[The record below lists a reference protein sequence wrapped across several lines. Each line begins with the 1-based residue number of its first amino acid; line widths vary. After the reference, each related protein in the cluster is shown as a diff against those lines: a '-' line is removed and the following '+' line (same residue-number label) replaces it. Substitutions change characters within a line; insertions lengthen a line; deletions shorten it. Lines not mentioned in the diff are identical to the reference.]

1 MSIRRKGTMR
11 WTTLLMSFR
20 GFCAARTPPG
30 PRAGSRQA
38 VTLLLSAVM
47 GVFAYADQP
56 TATFSGFN
64 DWLGSETRGVRIGAD
79 GRLRLAPNL
88 RRVGQLPEG
97 VIWAAVPDGTGGAY
111 LSAGTDGK
119 LFHYVGGQMK
129 PLGQVKGGIVFAVAR
144 LGQDLVVAP
153 TGEGKLLRVTP
164 SGDVKPFAD
173 IEARIVWALGIEG
186 DAVIVA
192 GGSEKGAVLIQAR
205 EGSSRRLA
213 ELADETAFTALVSD
227 EQGGWYLG
235 SHGRGLVLRYSR
247 LGERLETLMDTPFEE
262 VRALA
267 LADGL
272 LYIGADNGLT
282 PKFSTGLL
290 ERREGYLQADTP
302 ATTRSAVIR
311 LDKDRVPETLWQSA
325 QSQVYA
331 LTVWKGQLLVGTG
344 NRSRLFSLPLGKAKE
359 TDPFAVVQEL
369 GTAQATAF
377 LPSGGDL
384 LVVGSNPAELH
395 LLAEAQATEGTLESK
410 ILKGAPIA
418 DWGRTYLDAETPTG
432 TNVELQ
438 FRTGSTE
445 TPDLTWTPWTP
456 PLRSGER
463 PALPPAR
470 FAQFRL
476 RLSSTRGGAT
486 PIVETVSVFWAQRNL
501 APVWEGVDIMP
512 PGLVIT
518 RTAPPDDI
526 GIERVPLE
534 TQKLIPALGYMGAEK
549 RSFRRGGQ
557 SFVFRVN
564 DPNGDTLQYAI
575 RLLPE
580 RGAPLLLEKAWKEK
594 FFSFDSIPVPDGRY
608 RLEVTA
614 SDAPSAPFNAALT
627 SIWRTA
633 PFTVDHTPPSILELS
648 AVPEGEGIRVRFL
661 ARDETSMLKEAAI
674 SADGE
679 RWLQIVPE
687 DRVFDQKEERF
698 DVLVPRDVVRGDRVL
713 VRAVDQH
720 NNEQT
725 AAVTLGDGTKKR

>member
-1 MSIRRKGTMR
+1 MRSRKGSMR
-11 WTTLLMSFR
+11 WMTF
-20 GFCAARTPPG
+20 
-30 PRAGSRQA
+30 
-38 VTLLLSAVM
+38 LLSAAM
-47 GVFAYADQP
+47 GVSALADQP
-56 TATFSGFN
+56 SATFSGFN

-97 VIWAAVPDGTGGAY
+97 VIWAAVPDGSGGAY

-129 PLGQVKGGIVFAVAR
+129 PLGQVKGGIVFAMAR
-144 LGQDLVVAP
+144 LGQDLIVAP
-153 TGEGKLLRVTP
+153 TGEGKLIRVSP
-164 SGDVKPFAD
+164 GGEVKPFAD
-173 IEARIVWALGIEG
+173 IDPRIVWALAVEG

-192 GGSEKGAVLIQAR
+192 GGSEKGALLVQAR

-213 ELADETAFTALVSD
+213 ELADETAFTALASD
-227 EQGGWYLG
+227 GQGGWYLG

-247 LGERLETLMDTPFEE
+247 QGDRLDTLMDTPFDE

-267 LADGL
+267 VADGQ

-282 PKFSTGLL
+282 PKFSTGQL
-290 ERREGYLQADTP
+290 ERREGYLQADALVT
-302 ATTRSAVIR
+302 ARSAVIR
-311 LDKDRVPETLWQSA
+311 LDRDRVPETLWQSA

-331 LTVWKGQLLVGTG
+331 LAVWKGQLLVGTG
-344 NRSRLFSLPLGKAKE
+344 NRSRLFSMPLGKARD

-395 LLAEAQATEGTLESK
+395 LLSEAQATEGTLESR
-410 ILKGAPIA
+410 ILKCAPLA
-418 DWGRTYLDAETPTG
+418 DWGRAYLDAETPTG

-445 TPDLTWTPWTP
+445 TPDATWSAWTP

-486 PIVETVSVFWAQRNL
+486 PIVETVNLFWAHRNL
-501 APVWEGVDIMP
+501 TPVWEGVDIMP

-557 SFVFRVN
+557 SFQFRVN
-564 DPNGDTLQYAI
+564 DPNGDTLQFAI
-575 RLLPE
+575 RLIPE
-580 RGAPLLLEKAWKEK
+580 RGAPMLLEKAWKEK
-594 FFSFDSIPVPDGRY
+594 FFSFDTLPVPDGRY

-614 SDAPSAPFNAALT
+614 TDAPSAPFNVALAST
-627 SIWRTA
+627 WRTA
-633 PFTVDHTPPSILELS
+633 PFTVDHTPPTIAELS
-648 AVPEGEGIRVRFL
+648 AAAEGEGVRVRFL
-661 ARDETSMLKEAAI
+661 ARDETSVLKEAAV

-698 DVLVPRDVVRGDRVL
+698 DVLVPRDAVRGDRIL
-713 VRAVDQH
+713 VKVVDQH

-725 AAVTLGDGTKKR
+725 AAVTLGTAGAKR

>member
-1 MSIRRKGTMR
+1 MR
-11 WTTLLMSFR
+11 WFSL
-20 GFCAARTPPG
+20 
-30 PRAGSRQA
+30 
-38 VTLLLSAVM
+38 VLSAAL
-47 GVFAYADQP
+47 GVTALADQP
-56 TATFSGFN
+56 TATFSSFN
-64 DWLGSETRGVRIGAD
+64 DWLGSETRGVRIDAD

-97 VIWAAVPDGTGGAY
+97 VIWAAVPDGSGGAY

-119 LFHYVGGQMK
+119 LFHYVAGQMK
-129 PLGQVKGGIVFAVAR
+129 PLAQVKGGIVFAMTR

-153 TGEGKLLRVTP
+153 TGEGKLYRVTP
-164 SGDVKPFAD
+164 AGDVKPFAD
-173 IEARIVWALGIEG
+173 IDARIVWALSTEG
-186 DAVIVA
+186 DAVLVA
-192 GGSEKGAVLIQAR
+192 GGSEKGAALVQAR

-213 ELADETAFTALVSD
+213 ELPDETAFTAMVSD
-227 EQGGWYLG
+227 GQGGWYLG

-247 LGERLETLMDTPFEE
+247 QGDRLETLMDTPFEE

-267 LADGL
+267 VADGQ

-282 PKFSTGLL
+282 PKFSTGQL
-290 ERREGYLQADTP
+290 ERREGYLQAET
-302 ATTRSAVIR
+302 ATAARSAVLR
-311 LDKDRVPETLWQSA
+311 MDKDRVPEVLWQSA

-331 LTVWKGQLLVGTG
+331 LTAWKGQLLVATG
-344 NRSRLFSLPLGKAKE
+344 NRSRLFSLPLGKARD
-359 TDPFAVVQEL
+359 TDSFAPFAVVQEL

-395 LLAEAQATEGTLESK
+395 LLSEAQATEGTLESR

-418 DWGRTYLDAETPTG
+418 DWGRAYLDAETPTG
-432 TNVELQ
+432 TSVELQ

-445 TPDLTWTPWTP
+445 APDATWSAWTP

-463 PALPPAR
+463 PALPPSR

-476 RLSSTRGGAT
+476 RLGSTRGGAS
-486 PIVETVSVFWAQRNL
+486 PIVETVSLHWAHRNL
-501 APVWEGVDIMP
+501 SPVWEGVDLMP

-518 RTAPPDDI
+518 RNAPPDDI

-564 DPNGDTLQYAI
+564 DPNGDALRFSI
-575 RLLPE
+575 SLVPD
-580 RGAPLLLEKAWKEK
+580 RGAPILLEKDWKER
-594 FFSFDSIPVPDGRY
+594 FFSFDTLPVPDGRY
-608 RLEVTA
+608 RLEVVA
-614 SDAPSAPFNAALT
+614 SDAPTAPFNAALT
-627 SIWRTA
+627 STWRTA
-633 PFTVDHTPPSILELS
+633 PFLVDHTPPAISEL
-648 AVPEGEGIRVRFL
+648 AATPEGEGIRVRFL
-661 ARDETSMLKEAAI
+661 ARDETGMLKEAAV

-698 DVLVPRDVVRGDRVL
+698 DVVVPKEAIRGGRIL

-725 AAVTLGDGTKKR
+725 AAVTIGAPSAKR

>member
-1 MSIRRKGTMR
+1 MRSRKGSMR
-11 WTTLLMSFR
+11 WMTLF
-20 GFCAARTPPG
+20 
-30 PRAGSRQA
+30 
-38 VTLLLSAVM
+38 LSAVL
-47 GVFAYADQP
+47 GVSALADQP
-56 TATFSGFN
+56 SATFSGFN

-97 VIWAAVPDGTGGAY
+97 VIWAAVPDGSGGAY

-119 LFHYVGGQMK
+119 LFHYAGGQMK
-129 PLGQVKGGIVFAVAR
+129 PLGQVKGGIVFAMAR

-153 TGEGKLLRVTP
+153 TGEGKLIRVSP
-164 SGDVKPFAD
+164 GGEVKPFAD
-173 IEARIVWALGIEG
+173 IDARIVWALAVEG

-192 GGSEKGAVLIQAR
+192 GGSEKGALLVQAR

-213 ELADETAFTALVSD
+213 ELADETSFTALASD
-227 EQGGWYLG
+227 GQGGWYLG

-247 LGERLETLMDTPFEE
+247 QGDRLETLMDTPFDE

-267 LADGL
+267 VADGQ

-282 PKFSTGLL
+282 PKFSTGQL
-290 ERREGYLQADTP
+290 ERREGYLQADALVT
-302 ATTRSAVIR
+302 ARSAVLR
-311 LDKDRVPETLWQSA
+311 MDRDRVPETLWQSA

-331 LTVWKGQLLVGTG
+331 LAVWKGQLLVGTG
-344 NRSRLFSLPLGKAKE
+344 NRSRLFSLPLGKARD

-369 GTAQATAF
+369 GSAQATAF

-395 LLAEAQATEGTLESK
+395 LLSEAQATEGTLESR
-410 ILKGAPIA
+410 ILRGAPLA
-418 DWGRTYLDAETPTG
+418 DWGRAYLDAEVPTG

-445 TPDLTWTPWTP
+445 TPDATWSAWTP

-486 PIVETVSVFWAQRNL
+486 PTVETVNLFWAHRNL
-501 APVWEGVDIMP
+501 TPVWEGVDIMP

-557 SFVFRVN
+557 SFQFRVN
-564 DPNGDTLQYAI
+564 DPNGDTLQFAI
-575 RLLPE
+575 RLIPD
-580 RGAPLLLEKAWKEK
+580 RGAPMLLEKAWKEK
-594 FFSFDSIPVPDGRY
+594 FFSFDTLPVPDGRY

-614 SDAPSAPFNAALT
+614 TDAPSAPFNAALAST
-627 SIWRTA
+627 WRTA
-633 PFTVDHTPPSILELS
+633 PFTVDHTPPAIAELI
-648 AVPEGEGIRVRFL
+648 AVAEGEGVRVRFR
-661 ARDETSMLKEAAI
+661 ARDETSTLKEAAV

-679 RWLQIVPE
+679 RWLQLVPE
-687 DRVFDQKEERF
+687 DRVFDQMEERF
-698 DVLVPRDVVRGDRVL
+698 DVLVPRDAVRGDRIL
-713 VRAVDQH
+713 VKVVDRH
-720 NNEQT
+720 NNEQS
-725 AAVTLGDGTKKR
+725 AAVTLGATGAKR

>member
-1 MSIRRKGTMR
+1 MR
-11 WTTLLMSFR
+11 WMTF
-20 GFCAARTPPG
+20 
-30 PRAGSRQA
+30 
-38 VTLLLSAVM
+38 LLSVVVGMSAL
-47 GVFAYADQP
+47 AEQP
-56 TATFSGFN
+56 SATFSGFN

-97 VIWAAVPDGTGGAY
+97 VIWAAVPDGSGGAF

-119 LFHYVGGQMK
+119 IFHYVGGQVK
-129 PLGQVKGGIVFAVAR
+129 PLGQVKGGIVFAMAR
-144 LGQDLVVAP
+144 LGQDLVMAP
-153 TGEGKLLRVTP
+153 TGEGKLLRMTP
-164 SGDVKPFAD
+164 AGDVKPFAD
-173 IEARIVWALGIEG
+173 IDARIVWALAVEG

-192 GGSEKGAVLIQAR
+192 GGAEKGAVLVQAR
-205 EGSSRRLA
+205 EGSSRRLV
-213 ELADETAFTALVSD
+213 ELADETAFTALTSD
-227 EQGGWYLG
+227 GQGGWYLG

-247 LGERLETLMDTPFEE
+247 QGDRLETLMDTPFEE

-267 LADGL
+267 VADGQ

-282 PKFSTGLL
+282 PKFSTGQL

-302 ATTRSAVIR
+302 ATARSAVIR

-331 LTVWKGQLLVGTG
+331 LAVWKGQLLVGTG
-344 NRSRLFSLPLGKAKE
+344 NRSRLFSLPLGKVRD

-395 LLAEAQATEGTLESK
+395 LLSEAQATEGTLESK
-410 ILKGAPIA
+410 ILKGSPIA

-438 FRTGSTE
+438 FRIGSTE
-445 TPDLTWTPWTP
+445 TPDATWSPWTP

-486 PIVETVSVFWAQRNL
+486 PIVETVNVHWAHRNL
-501 APVWEGVDIMP
+501 APVWEGVEVMP
-512 PGLVIT
+512 PGVVIT

-534 TQKLIPALGYMGAEK
+534 TQKLIPILGYMGTEK
-549 RSFRRGGQ
+549 RSFHRGGQ

-564 DPNGDTLQYAI
+564 DPNGDTLQFAI
-575 RLLPE
+575 RLVPE
-580 RGAPLLLEKAWKEK
+580 HGAPLLLEKAWKEK
-594 FFSFDSIPVPDGRY
+594 FFSFDTLPVPDGRY
-608 RLEVTA
+608 RLEVIA
-614 SDAPSAPFNAALT
+614 SDAPSVPFNAVLT
-627 SIWRTA
+627 SLWRTA
-633 PFTVDHTPPSILELS
+633 PFIVDHTPPVISELS
-648 AVPEGEGIRVRFL
+648 AVAEGEGVRVRFL
-661 ARDETSMLKEAAI
+661 ARDETSVLKEAAI

-698 DVLVPRDVVRGDRVL
+698 DVVVPKDTARGDRIL
-713 VRAVDQH
+713 VKVVDQH

-725 AAVTLGDGTKKR
+725 AAVTLGAPGAKK

>member
-1 MSIRRKGTMR
+1 MR
-11 WTTLLMSFR
+11 WFSL
-20 GFCAARTPPG
+20 
-30 PRAGSRQA
+30 
-38 VTLLLSAVM
+38 VLSAAL
-47 GVFAYADQP
+47 GVTALADQP
-56 TATFSGFN
+56 TATFSSFN

-97 VIWAAVPDGTGGAY
+97 VIWAAVPDGSGGAY

-119 LFHYVGGQMK
+119 LFHYVAGQMK
-129 PLGQVKGGIVFAVAR
+129 PLAQVKGGIVFAMAR

-153 TGEGKLLRVTP
+153 TGEGKLFRVTP
-164 SGDVKPFAD
+164 GGDVKPFAD
-173 IEARIVWALGIEG
+173 IDARIVWALATEG
-186 DAVIVA
+186 DAVLVA
-192 GGSEKGAVLIQAR
+192 GGSEKGAALVQAR

-213 ELADETAFTALVSD
+213 ELSDETAFTAMVSD
-227 EQGGWYLG
+227 GQGGWYLG

-247 LGERLETLMDTPFEE
+247 QGDRLETLMDTPFEE

-267 LADGL
+267 VADGQ

-282 PKFSTGLL
+282 PKFATGQL
-290 ERREGYLQADTP
+290 ERREGYLQAET
-302 ATTRSAVIR
+302 ATAARSAVLR
-311 LDKDRVPETLWQSA
+311 MDKERVPEVLWQSA

-331 LTVWKGQLLVGTG
+331 LTAWKGQLLVATG
-344 NRSRLFSLPLGKAKE
+344 NRSRIFSLPLGKGRDA
-359 TDPFAVVQEL
+359 DSFAPFAVVQEL

-395 LLAEAQATEGTLESK
+395 LLSEAQATEGTLESR

-418 DWGRTYLDAETPTG
+418 DWGRAYLDAETPTG
-432 TNVELQ
+432 TSVELQ

-445 TPDLTWTPWTP
+445 APDATWSAWTP

-463 PALPPAR
+463 PALPPSR

-476 RLSSTRGGAT
+476 RLGSTRGGAS
-486 PIVETVSVFWAQRNL
+486 PIVETVSLHWAHRNL
-501 APVWEGVDIMP
+501 SPVWEGVDLMP

-518 RTAPPDDI
+518 RNAPPDDI

-564 DPNGDTLQYAI
+564 DPNGDALRFSI
-575 RLLPE
+575 SLVPD
-580 RGAPLLLEKAWKEK
+580 RGAPIPLEKDWKEK
-594 FFSFDSIPVPDGRY
+594 FFSFDTLPVPDGRY
-608 RLEVTA
+608 RLEVVA
-614 SDAPSAPFNAALT
+614 SDAPTAAFNTALT
-627 SIWRTA
+627 STWRTA
-633 PFTVDHTPPSILELS
+633 PFLVDHTPPTITDLS
-648 AVPEGEGIRVRFL
+648 AAQEGDSLRVRFL
-661 ARDETSMLKEAAI
+661 ARDETGMLKEAAV

-698 DVLVPRDVVRGDRVL
+698 DVLVPRDAVRGSRVL
-713 VRAVDQH
+713 VRVVDQH

-725 AAVTLGDGTKKR
+725 AAVTIGAVPAKR

>member
-1 MSIRRKGTMR
+1 MR
-11 WTTLLMSFR
+11 LLTFL
-20 GFCAARTPPG
+20 F
-30 PRAGSRQA
+30 
-38 VTLLLSAVM
+38 SAVVGM
-47 GVFAYADQP
+47 SALADQP
-56 TATFSGFN
+56 SATFSGFN

-97 VIWAAVPDGTGGAY
+97 VIWATVPDGSGGAY

-119 LFHYVGGQMK
+119 LFHYASGQMK
-129 PLGQVKGGIVFAVAR
+129 PLGQVKGGIVFAMAR
-144 LGQDLVVAP
+144 LGQDLIVAP
-153 TGEGKLLRVTP
+153 TGEGKLIRVSP
-164 SGDVKPFAD
+164 GGEVKPFAD
-173 IEARIVWALGIEG
+173 IDARIVWALAVEG

-192 GGSEKGAVLIQAR
+192 GGSEKGALLVQAR

-213 ELADETAFTALVSD
+213 ELADETSFTALASD
-227 EQGGWYLG
+227 GQGGWYLG

-247 LGERLETLMDTPFEE
+247 QGDRLETLMDTPFDE

-267 LADGL
+267 VADGQ

-282 PKFSTGLL
+282 PKFSTGQL
-290 ERREGYLQADTP
+290 ERREGYLQADALVT
-302 ATTRSAVIR
+302 ARSAVLR
-311 LDKDRVPETLWQSA
+311 MDRDRVPETLWQSA

-331 LTVWKGQLLVGTG
+331 LAVWKGQLLVGTG
-344 NRSRLFSLPLGKAKE
+344 NRSRLFSLPLGKARD

-395 LLAEAQATEGTLESK
+395 LLSEAQATEGTLESR
-410 ILKGAPIA
+410 ILRGAPLA
-418 DWGRTYLDAETPTG
+418 DWGRAYLDADLPTG

-445 TPDLTWTPWTP
+445 TPDATWSAWTP

-486 PIVETVSVFWAQRNL
+486 PTVETVNLFWAHRNL

-557 SFVFRVN
+557 SFQFRAN
-564 DPNGDTLQYAI
+564 DPNGDTLQFAI
-575 RLLPE
+575 RLVPE
-580 RGAPLLLEKAWKEK
+580 RGAPMLLEKAWKEK
-594 FFSFDSIPVPDGRY
+594 FFSFDTLPVPDGRY

-614 SDAPSAPFNAALT
+614 TDAPSAPFNAALT

-633 PFTVDHTPPSILELS
+633 PFTVDHTPPAIAELS
-648 AVPEGEGIRVRFL
+648 AAAEGEGVRVRFL
-661 ARDETSMLKEAAI
+661 ARDETSVLKEAAV

-679 RWLQIVPE
+679 RWLQLVPE

-698 DVLVPRDVVRGDRVL
+698 DVLVPRDAVRGDRIL
-713 VRAVDQH
+713 VKVVDQH
-720 NNEQT
+720 NNEQS
-725 AAVTLGDGTKKR
+725 AATTLGSARR

>member
-1 MSIRRKGTMR
+1 MR
-11 WTTLLMSFR
+11 WMTLFL
-20 GFCAARTPPG
+20 AA
-30 PRAGSRQA
+30 
-38 VTLLLSAVM
+38 LLGVSA
-47 GVFAYADQP
+47 FADQP
-56 TATFSGFN
+56 SATFSGFN

-97 VIWAAVPDGTGGAY
+97 VIWAAVPDGSGGAY

-129 PLGQVKGGIVFAVAR
+129 PLGQVKGGIVFAMAR

-153 TGEGKLLRVTP
+153 TGEGKLVRVTP
-164 SGDVKPFAD
+164 GGEVKPFAD
-173 IEARIVWALGIEG
+173 IDARIVWALAVEG

-192 GGSEKGAVLIQAR
+192 GGFEKGAVLIQAR
-205 EGSSRRLA
+205 EGSSRRLT
-213 ELADETAFTALVSD
+213 ELADETAFTALVAD
-227 EQGGWYLG
+227 GAGGWYLG

-247 LGERLETLMDTPFEE
+247 QGDRLETLLDTPFEE

-267 LADGL
+267 LADGQ

-282 PKFSTGLL
+282 PKFSTGQL
-290 ERREGYLQADTP
+290 ERREGYLQADTS
-302 ATTRSAVIR
+302 TITRSAVIR
-311 LDKDRVPETLWQSA
+311 LDKDRVPETLWQST
-325 QSQVYA
+325 QSQIYA
-331 LTVWKGQLLVGTG
+331 LTAWKGQLLVGTG
-344 NRSRLFSLPLGKAKE
+344 NRSRLFALPLGKARD

-395 LLAEAQATEGTLESK
+395 LLSEAQATEGTLESK

-418 DWGRTYLDAETPTG
+418 DWGRTYLDADTPTG

-445 TPDLTWTPWTP
+445 TPDATWSPWTP

-486 PIVETVSVFWAQRNL
+486 PIVETVSVYWAHRNL
-501 APVWEGVDIMP
+501 APVWEGVDLMP
-512 PGLVIT
+512 PGLIIT

-526 GIERVPLE
+526 GIERVPLD

-564 DPNGDTLQYAI
+564 DPNGDALQFTI
-575 RLLPE
+575 RLVPE
-580 RGAPLLLEKAWKEK
+580 RGAPILLEKAWKEK
-594 FFSFDSIPVPDGRY
+594 FFSFDTLPVPDGRY
-608 RLEVTA
+608 RLEVIA

-627 SIWRTA
+627 STWRTA
-633 PFTVDHTPPSILELS
+633 PFTVDHTPPVISELS
-648 AVPEGEGIRVRFL
+648 ATVEGEGIRVRFL
-661 ARDETSMLKEAAI
+661 ARDETSVLKEAAI

-698 DVLVPRDVVRGDRVL
+698 DVLVPREATRGDRIL
-713 VRAVDQH
+713 VKVVDQH
-720 NNEQT
+720 NNEQS
-725 AAVTLGDGTKKR
+725 AAVTLGVAGAKR

>member
-1 MSIRRKGTMR
+1 MR
-11 WTTLLMSFR
+11 LLTF
-20 GFCAARTPPG
+20 
-30 PRAGSRQA
+30 
-38 VTLLLSAVM
+38 LLPAVM
-47 GVFAYADQP
+47 GVAALADQP

-97 VIWAAVPDGTGGAY
+97 VIWAAVPDGSGGAY

-129 PLGQVKGGIVFAVAR
+129 PLGQVKGGIVFAMAR
-144 LGQDLVVAP
+144 LGQDLIVAP
-153 TGEGKLLRVTP
+153 TGEGKLIRVTP
-164 SGDVKPFAD
+164 GGEVKPFAD
-173 IEARIVWALGIEG
+173 IETRIVWALAVEG

-192 GGSEKGAVLIQAR
+192 GGSEKGALLLQAR

-213 ELADETAFTALVSD
+213 ELADETAFTALAQD
-227 EQGGWYLG
+227 GQGGWYLG

-247 LGERLETLMDTPFEE
+247 QGDRLETLMDTPFDE

-267 LADGL
+267 VADGQ

-282 PKFSTGLL
+282 PKFSTGQL
-290 ERREGYLQADTP
+290 ERREGYLQAEAN
-302 ATTRSAVIR
+302 ATARSAVIR

-325 QSQVYA
+325 QSQIYA
-331 LTVWKGQLLVGTG
+331 LTAWKGQLLVGTG
-344 NRSRLFSLPLGKAKE
+344 NRSRLFSLPLGKARDM
-359 TDPFAVVQEL
+359 DPFAVVQEL

-395 LLAEAQATEGTLESK
+395 LLSEAQATEGTLESR

-418 DWGRTYLDAETPTG
+418 DWGRAYLDADMPTG

-445 TPDLTWTPWTP
+445 TPDATWSPWTP

-463 PALPPAR
+463 PALPAAR

-486 PIVETVSVFWAQRNL
+486 PTVETVSLFWAHRNL

-557 SFVFRVN
+557 SFQFRVN
-564 DPNGDTLQYAI
+564 DPNGDTLQFAI
-575 RLLPE
+575 RLIPE
-580 RGAPLLLEKAWKEK
+580 RGAPMLLEKAWKEK
-594 FFSFDSIPVPDGRY
+594 FFSFDTLPVPDGRY

-614 SDAPSAPFNAALT
+614 TDAPSVPFNASLT
-627 SIWRTA
+627 TTWRTA
-633 PFTVDHTPPSILELS
+633 PFTVDHTPPVIAELS
-648 AVPEGEGIRVRFL
+648 ATAEGEGVRVRFL
-661 ARDETSMLKEAAI
+661 ARDETSVLKEAAI

-698 DVLVPRDVVRGDRVL
+698 DVVVPREAIRGDRIL
-713 VRAVDQH
+713 VKVVDQH

-725 AAVTLGDGTKKR
+725 AAVTLGATGAKR

>member
-1 MSIRRKGTMR
+1 MR
-11 WTTLLMSFR
+11 WMTF
-20 GFCAARTPPG
+20 
-30 PRAGSRQA
+30 
-38 VTLLLSAVM
+38 LLSAAV
-47 GVFAYADQP
+47 GASALAEQP
-56 TATFSGFN
+56 SATFSGFN
-64 DWLGSETRGVRIGAD
+64 DWLGSEARGVRIGAD

-97 VIWAAVPDGTGGAY
+97 VIWAAVPDGSGGAY

-119 LFHYVGGQMK
+119 IFHFAAGQVK
-129 PLGQVKGGIVFAVAR
+129 PLGQVKGGIVFAMAR
-144 LGQDLVVAP
+144 LGQDLVLAP
-153 TGEGKLLRVTP
+153 TGEGKLLRMTP
-164 SGDVKPFAD
+164 SGEVKPFAD
-173 IEARIVWALGIEG
+173 IDARIVWAMAVEG

-192 GGSEKGAVLIQAR
+192 GGAEKGAVLVQAR
-205 EGSSRRLA
+205 EGSSRRLT
-213 ELADETAFTALVSD
+213 ELVDETAFTALASD
-227 EQGGWYLG
+227 GQGGWYLG
-235 SHGRGLVLRYSR
+235 SHGRGLVLRYNR
-247 LGERLETLMDTPFEE
+247 QGDRLETLMDTPFEE

-267 LADGL
+267 LVEGQ

-282 PKFSTGLL
+282 PKFSTGQL
-290 ERREGYLQADTP
+290 ERREGYLQADTV

-311 LDKDRVPETLWQSA
+311 LDRDRVPETLWQSA

-331 LTVWKGQLLVGTG
+331 LAAWKGQLLVGTG
-344 NRSRLFSLPLGKAKE
+344 NRSRLFSLPLGKVRD
-359 TDPFAVVQEL
+359 TDPFAAVQEL

-395 LLAEAQATEGTLESK
+395 VLSEAQATEGTLESK

-418 DWGRTYLDAETPTG
+418 DWGRAYLDAETPTG

-445 TPDLTWTPWTP
+445 TPDTTWSPWTP

-463 PALPPAR
+463 PAVPPSR

-476 RLSSTRGGAT
+476 RLASTRGGASPT
-486 PIVETVSVFWAQRNL
+486 VETVRVFWAQRNL
-501 APVWEGVDIMP
+501 APIWESVEVMP

-518 RTAPPDDI
+518 RNAPHEDI

-534 TQKLIPALGYMGAEK
+534 TQKLIPALGYLGAEK

-557 SFVFRVN
+557 SFVFKVN
-564 DPNGDTLQYAI
+564 DPNGDTLQFSI
-575 RLLPE
+575 RLLPD
-580 RGAPLLLEKAWKEK
+580 RGSPILLEKAWKER
-594 FFSFDSIPVPDGRY
+594 FFSVDTLPVPDGRY

-627 SIWRTA
+627 TTWRT
-633 PFTVDHTPPSILELS
+633 PSFLVDHTPPTITELS
-648 AVPEGEGIRVRFL
+648 AQPDGDGLRVKFL
-661 ARDETSMLKEAAI
+661 ARDETSILKEAAI

-698 DVLVPRDVVRGDRVL
+698 DVLIPRDALRGDRVL
-713 VRAVDQH
+713 VKVVDQY

-725 AAVTLGDGTKKR
+725 AAATIAVGTKR

>member
-1 MSIRRKGTMR
+1 MRFRKGSMR
-11 WTTLLMSFR
+11 WMTF
-20 GFCAARTPPG
+20 
-30 PRAGSRQA
+30 
-38 VTLLLSAVM
+38 LLSAVV
-47 GVFAYADQP
+47 GVTALADQP
-56 TATFSGFN
+56 SATFSGFN

-97 VIWAAVPDGTGGAY
+97 VIWSAVADGTGGAY

-119 LFHYVGGQMK
+119 LFHFVDGQVK
-129 PLGQVKGGIVFAVAR
+129 PLGQVKGGIVFAMAR

-153 TGEGKLLRVTP
+153 TGEGKLFRVNP
-164 SGDVKPFAD
+164 AGEVKLFAEID
-173 IEARIVWALGIEG
+173 ARIVWALAVEG
-186 DAVIVA
+186 DAVIAA
-192 GGSEKGAVLIQAR
+192 GGAEKGAVLVQAR

-213 ELADETAFTALVSD
+213 ELPDETAFTALTPD
-227 EQGGWYLG
+227 GQGGWYLG
-235 SHGRGLVLRYSR
+235 SHGRGLVLRYNR
-247 LGERLETLMDTPFEE
+247 LGDRLETLLDTPFEE

-267 LADGL
+267 VVDGQ

-282 PKFSTGLL
+282 PKFSTGQL

-311 LDKDRVPETLWQSA
+311 LDRERVPETLWQSA

-331 LTVWKGQLLVGTG
+331 LAVWKGQLLVGTG
-344 NRSRLFSLPLGKAKE
+344 NRSRLFSLPLGKARD

-395 LLAEAQATEGTLESK
+395 LLSEAQATEGTLESK
-410 ILKGAPIA
+410 ILKGEPIA
-418 DWGRTYLDAETPTG
+418 DWGRTYVDAELPTG

-438 FRTGSTE
+438 FRIGSTE
-445 TPDLTWTPWTP
+445 TPDATWSPWTP

-463 PALPPAR
+463 PALPSAR

-486 PIVETVSVFWAQRNL
+486 PIVETVSVHWARRNL

-518 RTAPPDDI
+518 RTAPPEDI
-526 GIERVPLE
+526 GLERVPLQ
-534 TQKLIPALGYMGAEK
+534 TQKLIPAIGYLGAEK
-549 RSFRRGGQ
+549 RSFRRGAQ
-557 SFVFRVN
+557 SCIFRVN
-564 DPNGDTLQYAI
+564 DPNGDVLQFSI
-575 RLLPE
+575 RLLPD
-580 RGAPLLLEKAWKEK
+580 RSAPILLEKVWKEK
-594 FFSFDSIPVPDGRY
+594 FFSFDTLPVPDGRY

-614 SDAPSAPFNAALT
+614 SDAPSAPFNAVLT
-627 SIWRTA
+627 STWRTA
-633 PFTVDHTPPSILELS
+633 PFLIDHTPPVITELS
-648 AVPEGEGIRVRFL
+648 AVAEGEGIRVRFL
-661 ARDETSMLKEAAI
+661 ARDETSILKEAAL

-679 RWLQIVPE
+679 RWLQVVPE

-713 VRAVDQH
+713 VRVVDQH
-720 NNEQT
+720 NNEQS
-725 AAVTLGDGTKKR
+725 AAVTVGAAKR

>member
-1 MSIRRKGTMR
+1 MR
-11 WTTLLMSFR
+11 WMPFLLP
-20 GFCAARTPPG
+20 A
-30 PRAGSRQA
+30 
-38 VTLLLSAVM
+38 LM
-47 GVFAYADQP
+47 GVAAFAEQP
-56 TATFSGFN
+56 SATFSGFN

-97 VIWAAVPDGTGGAY
+97 VIWAAVPDGSGGAY

-119 LFHYVGGQMK
+119 LFHYVGGVMK
-129 PLGQVKGGIVFAVAR
+129 PLGQVKGGIVFALAR
-144 LGQDLVVAP
+144 LGQDLIVAP
-153 TGEGKLLRVTP
+153 TGEGKLFRVTP
-164 SGDVKPFAD
+164 TGEVKPFAD
-173 IEARIVWALGIEG
+173 IDARIVWALAVEG
-186 DAVIVA
+186 DAVLVA
-192 GGSEKGAVLIQAR
+192 GGAEKGAVLVQAR

-213 ELADETAFTALVSD
+213 ELADETAFTALVAD
-227 EQGGWYLG
+227 GQGGWYLG

-247 LGERLETLMDTPFEE
+247 LGDRLETLLDTPFEE

-267 LADGL
+267 VADGQ

-282 PKFSTGLL
+282 PKFSTGQL

-302 ATTRSAVIR
+302 ATTRSAIIR
-311 LDKDRVPETLWQSA
+311 LDRDRVPETLWQSA
-325 QSQVYA
+325 QSQIYA
-331 LTVWKGQLLVGTG
+331 LTVWKGQLLVATG
-344 NRSRLFSLPLGKAKE
+344 NRSRLFSLPLGKARD
-359 TDPFAVVQEL
+359 TDPFAIVQEL

-395 LLAEAQATEGTLESK
+395 LLSEAQATEGTLESR

-418 DWGRTYLDAETPTG
+418 DWGRAYLDAETPTG

-445 TPDLTWTPWTP
+445 TPDATWSPWTP

-486 PIVETVSVFWAQRNL
+486 PIVETVRAFWASRNL

-518 RTAPPDDI
+518 RTAPPEDI

-534 TQKLIPALGYMGAEK
+534 TQKLIPALGYLGAEK

-564 DPNGDTLQYAI
+564 DPNGDTLQYGI

-580 RGAPLLLEKAWKEK
+580 RGAPMLLEKAWKEK
-594 FFSFDSIPVPDGRY
+594 FFSFDTLPVPDGRY

-614 SDAPSAPFNAALT
+614 SDSPTAPFNTALT
-627 SIWRTA
+627 STWRTA
-633 PFTVDHTPPSILELS
+633 AFTVDHTPPTILELS
-648 AVPEGEGIRVRFL
+648 AVPEADAVRVKFL

-679 RWLQIVPE
+679 HWLQIVPE
-687 DRVFDQKEERF
+687 DRVFDQKEKRF
-698 DVLVPRDVVRGDRVL
+698 DVLVPREAVRGDRVL
-713 VRAVDQH
+713 VRVTDQY

-725 AAVTLGDGTKKR
+725 AAATIGAVGAKR

>member
-1 MSIRRKGTMR
+1 MRSRKGSMR
-11 WTTLLMSFR
+11 WMTLF
-20 GFCAARTPPG
+20 
-30 PRAGSRQA
+30 
-38 VTLLLSAVM
+38 LSAAL
-47 GVFAYADQP
+47 GVSALADQP
-56 TATFSGFN
+56 SATFSGFN

-97 VIWAAVPDGTGGAY
+97 VIWAAVPDGSGGAY

-119 LFHYVGGQMK
+119 LFHYAGGQMK
-129 PLGQVKGGIVFAVAR
+129 PLGQVKGGIVFAMAR

-153 TGEGKLLRVTP
+153 TGEGKLIRVSP
-164 SGDVKPFAD
+164 GGEVKPFAD
-173 IEARIVWALGIEG
+173 IDARIVWALAVEG

-192 GGSEKGAVLIQAR
+192 GGSEKGALLVQAR

-213 ELADETAFTALVSD
+213 ELADETSFTALVSD
-227 EQGGWYLG
+227 GQGGWYLG

-247 LGERLETLMDTPFEE
+247 QGDRLETLMDTPFDE

-267 LADGL
+267 VADGQ

-282 PKFSTGLL
+282 PKFSTGQL
-290 ERREGYLQADTP
+290 ERREGYLQADALVT
-302 ATTRSAVIR
+302 ARSAVLR
-311 LDKDRVPETLWQSA
+311 MDRDRVPETLWQSA

-331 LTVWKGQLLVGTG
+331 LAVWKDQLLVGTG
-344 NRSRLFSLPLGKAKE
+344 NRSRLFSLPLGKARD

-369 GTAQATAF
+369 GSAQATAF

-395 LLAEAQATEGTLESK
+395 LLSEAQATEGTLESR
-410 ILKGAPIA
+410 ILRGAPLA
-418 DWGRTYLDAETPTG
+418 DWGRAYLDAEVPTG

-445 TPDLTWTPWTP
+445 TPDATWSAWTP

-486 PIVETVSVFWAQRNL
+486 PTVETVNLFWAHRNL
-501 APVWEGVDIMP
+501 TPVWEGVDIMP

-557 SFVFRVN
+557 SFQFRVN
-564 DPNGDTLQYAI
+564 DPNGDTLQFAI
-575 RLLPE
+575 RLIPD
-580 RGAPLLLEKAWKEK
+580 RGAPMLLEKAWKEK
-594 FFSFDSIPVPDGRY
+594 FFSFDTLPVPDGRY

-614 SDAPSAPFNAALT
+614 TDAPSAPFNAALT
-627 SIWRTA
+627 STWRTA
-633 PFTVDHTPPSILELS
+633 PFTVDHTPPAIAELI
-648 AVPEGEGIRVRFL
+648 AVAEGEGVRVRFR
-661 ARDETSMLKEAAI
+661 ARDETSTLKEAAV

-679 RWLQIVPE
+679 RWLQLVPE
-687 DRVFDQKEERF
+687 DRVFDQMEERF
-698 DVLVPRDVVRGDRVL
+698 DVLVPRDAVRGDRIL
-713 VRAVDQH
+713 VKVVDRH
-720 NNEQT
+720 NNEQS
-725 AAVTLGDGTKKR
+725 AAVTLGATGAKR

>member
-1 MSIRRKGTMR
+1 MR
-11 WTTLLMSFR
+11 WLTMLL
-20 GFCAARTPPG
+20 T
-30 PRAGSRQA
+30 A
-38 VTLLLSAVM
+38 VLGVSA
-47 GVFAYADQP
+47 FAEQP
-56 TATFSGFN
+56 SATFSGFN

-97 VIWAAVPDGTGGAY
+97 VIWAAVPDGSGGAY

-119 LFHYVGGQMK
+119 LFHYVGGVMK
-129 PLGQVKGGIVFAVAR
+129 PLGQVKGGIVFAMAR

-153 TGEGKLLRVTP
+153 TGEGKLFRVTP
-164 SGDVKPFAD
+164 TGEVKPFAD
-173 IEARIVWALGIEG
+173 IDARIVWALAVEG
-186 DAVIVA
+186 DAVLVA
-192 GGSEKGAVLIQAR
+192 GGAEKGAVLVQAR

-213 ELADETAFTALVSD
+213 ELADETAFTALASD
-227 EQGGWYLG
+227 GQGGWYLG

-247 LGERLETLMDTPFEE
+247 QGDRLETLLDTPFEE

-267 LADGL
+267 VAEGQ

-282 PKFSTGLL
+282 PKFSTGQL

-325 QSQVYA
+325 QSQIYA

-344 NRSRLFSLPLGKAKE
+344 NRSRLFALPLGKARD
-359 TDPFAVVQEL
+359 TDPFAIVQEL

-395 LLAEAQATEGTLESK
+395 LLSEVQATEGTLESK
-410 ILKGAPIA
+410 VLKGAPIA
-418 DWGRTYLDAETPTG
+418 DWGRAYLDVELPSG

-445 TPDLTWTPWTP
+445 TPDATWTPWTP

-486 PIVETVSVFWAQRNL
+486 PIVESVSAYWAHRNL

-518 RTAPPDDI
+518 RTAPPEDI

-534 TQKLIPALGYMGAEK
+534 TQKLIPALGYLGAEK
-549 RSFRRGGQ
+549 RSFRRAGQ

-580 RGAPLLLEKAWKEK
+580 RGAPMLLEKAWKEK
-594 FFSFDSIPVPDGRY
+594 FFSFDTLPVPDGRY

-614 SDAPSAPFNAALT
+614 SDAPTAPFNAALT
-627 SIWRTA
+627 STWRTA
-633 PFTVDHTPPSILELS
+633 AFTVDHTPPAILELS
-648 AVPEGEGIRVRFL
+648 AVPEGENIRVKFL

-698 DVLVPRDVVRGDRVL
+698 DVVVPREAIRGDRVL
-713 VRAVDQH
+713 VRVVDHH

-725 AAVTLGDGTKKR
+725 AAVAIGAVGPKR

>member
-1 MSIRRKGTMR
+1 MR
-11 WTTLLMSFR
+11 WMPF
-20 GFCAARTPPG
+20 
-30 PRAGSRQA
+30 
-38 VTLLLSAVM
+38 LLSALVGM
-47 GVFAYADQP
+47 AAFAEQP
-56 TATFSGFN
+56 AATFSGFN

-97 VIWAAVPDGTGGAY
+97 VIWAAVPDGSGGAY
-111 LSAGTDGK
+111 LSAGTEGK
-119 LFHYVGGQMK
+119 LFHYVGGAMK
-129 PLGQVKGGIVFAVAR
+129 PLGQVKGGIVFAMAR

-153 TGEGKLLRVTP
+153 TGEGKLFRVTP
-164 SGDVKPFAD
+164 TGEVKPFAD
-173 IEARIVWALGIEG
+173 IDARIVWALAVEG
-186 DAVIVA
+186 DAVLVA
-192 GGSEKGAVLIQAR
+192 GGTEKGAVLVQAR

-213 ELADETAFTALVSD
+213 ELAEETAFTALASD
-227 EQGGWYLG
+227 GQGGWYLG
-235 SHGRGLVLRYSR
+235 SHGRGLVLRYNR
-247 LGERLETLMDTPFEE
+247 QGDRLETLLDTPFEE

-267 LADGL
+267 VADGQ

-282 PKFSTGLL
+282 PKFSTGQL

-302 ATTRSAVIR
+302 ATTRSAILR
-311 LDKDRVPETLWQSA
+311 LDRERVPETLWQSA
-325 QSQVYA
+325 QSQIYA
-331 LTVWKGQLLVGTG
+331 LTVWKDQLLVGTG
-344 NRSRLFSLPLGKAKE
+344 NRSCLFSLPLGKARD
-359 TDPFAVVQEL
+359 TDPFAILQEL

-395 LLAEAQATEGTLESK
+395 LLSEVQATEGTLESR

-418 DWGRTYLDAETPTG
+418 DWGRAYLDAELPPG
-432 TNVELQ
+432 THVELQ

-445 TPDLTWTPWTP
+445 TPDATWSNWTP

-476 RLSSTRGGAT
+476 RLSSARGGAT
-486 PIVETVSVFWAQRNL
+486 PSVETVSVFWAHRNL
-501 APVWEGVDIMP
+501 APVWEGVDTMP

-518 RTAPPDDI
+518 RTAPPEDI

-534 TQKLIPALGYMGAEK
+534 TQKLIPALGYLGAEK

-557 SFVFRVN
+557 SFVFRIN

-575 RLLPE
+575 RLIPE
-580 RGAPLLLEKAWKEK
+580 HGAPMLLEKAWKEK
-594 FFSFDSIPVPDGRY
+594 FFSFDTLPVPDGRY

-614 SDAPSAPFNAALT
+614 SDAPTAPFNAALT
-627 SIWRTA
+627 STWRTA
-633 PFTVDHTPPSILELS
+633 TFSVDHTPPTIPELS
-648 AVPEGEGIRVRFL
+648 AVSEGEGVRVKFL

-698 DVLVPRDVVRGDRVL
+698 DALLPREAIRGDRVL
-713 VRAVDQH
+713 VRVTDQH

-725 AAVTLGDGTKKR
+725 AAVTVGAKR

>member
-1 MSIRRKGTMR
+1 MR
-11 WTTLLMSFR
+11 WM
-20 GFCAARTPPG
+20 
-30 PRAGSRQA
+30 
-38 VTLLLSAVM
+38 TLLLAAAL
-47 GVFAYADQP
+47 GVTALADQP
-56 TATFSGFN
+56 SATFSGFN

-97 VIWAAVPDGTGGAY
+97 VIWAAVPDGSGGAY

-129 PLGQVKGGIVFAVAR
+129 PLGQVKGGIVFALAK
-144 LGQDLVVAP
+144 LGQDLIVAP

-164 SGDVKPFAD
+164 TGEVKPFAD
-173 IEARIVWALGIEG
+173 IDARIVWAMAVEG
-186 DAVIVA
+186 DAVLVA
-192 GGSEKGAVLIQAR
+192 GGAEKGAVLVQAR
-205 EGSSRRLA
+205 EGASRRLT
-213 ELADETAFTALVSD
+213 ELADETAFTAMASD
-227 EQGGWYLG
+227 GQGGWYLG

-247 LGERLETLMDTPFEE
+247 QGDRLETLMDTPFEE

-267 LADGL
+267 VAEGQ

-290 ERREGYLQADTP
+290 ERREGYLQADTS
-302 ATTRSAVIR
+302 TTARSAVIR
-311 LDKDRVPETLWQSA
+311 LDKDRVPEVLWQST

-331 LTVWKGQLLVGTG
+331 LAVWKGQLLVGTG
-344 NRSRLFSLPLGKAKE
+344 NRSRLFALPLGKARDA
-359 TDPFAVVQEL
+359 DPFAVVQEL
-369 GTAQATAF
+369 GTAQATGF
-377 LPSGGDL
+377 LPTGGDL

-395 LLAEAQATEGTLESK
+395 LLSEAQATEGTLESR

-418 DWGRTYLDAETPTG
+418 DWGRAYLDAETPTG
-432 TNVELQ
+432 TGVELQ
-438 FRTGSTE
+438 FRIGSTE
-445 TPDLTWTPWTP
+445 TPDVTWSPWTP

-463 PALPPAR
+463 PTLPAAR

-486 PIVETVSVFWAQRNL
+486 PIVESVSLYWAHRNL
-501 APVWEGVDIMP
+501 APVWEGVDLMP

-518 RTAPPDDI
+518 RTAPPEDI

-549 RSFRRGGQ
+549 RSFRRGSQ

-564 DPNGDTLQYAI
+564 DPNGDTLQFGI
-575 RLLPE
+575 RLVPD
-580 RGAPLLLEKAWKEK
+580 RGAPILVEKGWKEK
-594 FFSFDSIPVPDGRY
+594 FFSFDTLPVPDGRY

-614 SDAPSAPFNAALT
+614 SDAPNAPFNAALT
-627 SIWRTA
+627 STWRTA
-633 PFTVDHTPPSILELS
+633 PFLVDHTPPVILDLS
-648 AVPEGEGIRVRFL
+648 AVAEGEGIRVKFL
-661 ARDETSMLKEAAI
+661 ARDETSILKEAAV

-679 RWLQIVPE
+679 RWLQLVPE

-698 DVLVPRDVVRGDRVL
+698 DVLLPRDVVRGDRVL
-713 VRAVDQH
+713 VKVVDQH
-720 NNEQT
+720 LNEQT
-725 AAVTLGDGTKKR
+725 AAVSLGVVPKR

>member
-1 MSIRRKGTMR
+1 MR
-11 WTTLLMSFR
+11 WLTMLLPTVLSV
-20 GFCAARTPPG
+20 AA
-30 PRAGSRQA
+30 
-38 VTLLLSAVM
+38 L
-47 GVFAYADQP
+47 ADQP
-56 TATFSGFN
+56 MATFSGFN

-97 VIWAAVPDGTGGAY
+97 VIWAAVSDGAGGAY

-119 LFHYVGGQMK
+119 LFHYAGGQVK
-129 PLGQVKGGIVFAVAR
+129 PLGQVKGGIVFALAR

-153 TGEGKLLRVTP
+153 TGEGKLFRVSP
-164 SGDVKPFAD
+164 AGEVKPFAD
-173 IEARIVWALGIEG
+173 IEARIVWALAVEG

-192 GGSEKGAVLIQAR
+192 GGAEKGAVLLQAR

-213 ELADETAFTALVSD
+213 ELADETAFTAMTPD
-227 EQGGWYLG
+227 GQGGWYLG

-247 LGERLETLMDTPFEE
+247 QGDRLETLMDTPFEE

-267 LADGL
+267 VAEGQ
-272 LYIGADNGLT
+272 LYVGADNGLT
-282 PKFSTGLL
+282 PKFSTGQL
-290 ERREGYLQADTP
+290 ERREGYLQADT
-302 ATTRSAVIR
+302 ASTARSAVIR
-311 LDKDRVPETLWQSA
+311 LDRDRVPETLWQSA

-331 LTVWKGQLLVGTG
+331 LTAWKGQLLVGTG
-344 NRSRLFSLPLGKAKE
+344 NRSRLFSLPLGKTRDA
-359 TDPFAVVQEL
+359 DPFAVVQEL

-377 LPSGGDL
+377 LPAGGDL

-395 LLAEAQATEGTLESK
+395 LLSEAQATEGTLESK
-410 ILKGAPIA
+410 ILKGAPLA
-418 DWGRTYLDAETPTG
+418 DWGRAYLESDLPTG

-445 TPDLTWTPWTP
+445 TPDATWSAWTP

-463 PALPPAR
+463 PALPPSR

-486 PIVETVSVFWAQRNL
+486 PTVETVTLHWAHRNL

-549 RSFRRGGQ
+549 RSFRRGGA

-564 DPNGDTLQYAI
+564 DPNGDALEFTI
-575 RLLPE
+575 RLVPE
-580 RGAPLLLEKAWKEK
+580 RGAPLLLEKAWREK
-594 FFSFDSIPVPDGRY
+594 FFSFDTLPVPDGRY
-608 RLEVTA
+608 RLEVVA
-614 SDAPSAPFNAALT
+614 SDAPTVPFNAALT
-627 SIWRTA
+627 STWRTA
-633 PFTVDHTPPSILELS
+633 PFLIDHTPPAIAELS
-648 AVPEGEGIRVRFL
+648 AVPEGEGVRLRFV
-661 ARDETSMLKEAAI
+661 ARDETSVLKEAAV

-679 RWLQIVPE
+679 HWLQIVPE

-698 DVLVPRDVVRGDRVL
+698 DVIVPREAVRGDRIL
-713 VRAVDQH
+713 VKVADQYH
-720 NNEQT
+720 NEQT
-725 AAVTLGDGTKKR
+725 AVVNVGATAKR

>member
-1 MSIRRKGTMR
+1 MR
-11 WTTLLMSFR
+11 WMTLF
-20 GFCAARTPPG
+20 
-30 PRAGSRQA
+30 
-38 VTLLLSAVM
+38 LSAVL
-47 GVFAYADQP
+47 GVSALADQP
-56 TATFSGFN
+56 SATFSGFN

-97 VIWAAVPDGTGGAY
+97 VIWAAVPDGSGGAY

-119 LFHYVGGQMK
+119 LFHYAGGQMK
-129 PLGQVKGGIVFAVAR
+129 PLGQVKGGIVFAMAR

-153 TGEGKLLRVTP
+153 TGEGKLIRVSP
-164 SGDVKPFAD
+164 GGEVKPFAD
-173 IEARIVWALGIEG
+173 IDARIVWALAVEG

-192 GGSEKGAVLIQAR
+192 GGSEKGALLVQAR

-213 ELADETAFTALVSD
+213 ELADETSFTALASD
-227 EQGGWYLG
+227 GQGGWYLG

-247 LGERLETLMDTPFEE
+247 QGDRLETLMDTPFDE

-267 LADGL
+267 VADGQ

-282 PKFSTGLL
+282 PKFSTGQL
-290 ERREGYLQADTP
+290 ERREGYLQADALVT
-302 ATTRSAVIR
+302 ARSAVLR
-311 LDKDRVPETLWQSA
+311 MDRDRVPETLWQSA

-331 LTVWKGQLLVGTG
+331 LAVWKGQLLVGTG
-344 NRSRLFSLPLGKAKE
+344 NRSRLFSLPLGKARD

-369 GTAQATAF
+369 GSAQATAF

-395 LLAEAQATEGTLESK
+395 LLSEAQATEGTLESR
-410 ILKGAPIA
+410 ILRGAPLA
-418 DWGRTYLDAETPTG
+418 DWGRAYLDAEVPTG

-445 TPDLTWTPWTP
+445 TPDATWSAWTP

-486 PIVETVSVFWAQRNL
+486 PTVETVNLFWAHRNL
-501 APVWEGVDIMP
+501 TPVWEGVDIMP

-557 SFVFRVN
+557 SFQFRVN
-564 DPNGDTLQYAI
+564 DPNGDTLQFAI
-575 RLLPE
+575 RLIPD
-580 RGAPLLLEKAWKEK
+580 RGAPMLLEKAWKEK
-594 FFSFDSIPVPDGRY
+594 FFSFDTLPVPDGRY

-614 SDAPSAPFNAALT
+614 TDAPSAPFNAALAST
-627 SIWRTA
+627 WRTA
-633 PFTVDHTPPSILELS
+633 PFTVDHTPPAIAELI
-648 AVPEGEGIRVRFL
+648 AVAEGEGVRVRFR
-661 ARDETSMLKEAAI
+661 ARDETSTLKEAAV

-679 RWLQIVPE
+679 RWLQLVPE
-687 DRVFDQKEERF
+687 DRVFDQMEERF
-698 DVLVPRDVVRGDRVL
+698 DVLVPRDAVRGDRIL
-713 VRAVDQH
+713 VKVVDRH
-720 NNEQT
+720 NNEQS
-725 AAVTLGDGTKKR
+725 AAVTLGATGAKR

>member
-1 MSIRRKGTMR
+1 MR
-11 WTTLLMSFR
+11 WMSF
-20 GFCAARTPPG
+20 
-30 PRAGSRQA
+30 
-38 VTLLLSAVM
+38 LLSMAVGM
-47 GVFAYADQP
+47 TALADQP

-64 DWLGSETRGVRIGAD
+64 DWLGSETHGVRIGAD
-79 GRLRLAPNL
+79 GRLRLAPSL

-97 VIWAAVPDGTGGAY
+97 VIWAAVPDGSGGAY

-119 LFHYVGGQMK
+119 LFHYTGGQVK
-129 PLGQVKGGIVFAVAR
+129 PLGQVKGGIVFALAR
-144 LGQDLVVAP
+144 LGQDLIVAP
-153 TGEGKLLRVTP
+153 TGEGKLFRVAP
-164 SGDVKPFAD
+164 NGDVKPFAD
-173 IEARIVWALGIEG
+173 IEARIVWALAVEG
-186 DAVIVA
+186 DAVIAA
-192 GGSEKGAVLIQAR
+192 GGSEKGAVLVQAR
-205 EGSSRRLA
+205 SGSSRRLA
-213 ELADETAFTALVSD
+213 ELADETSFTALAPD
-227 EQGGWYLG
+227 GQGGWYLG

-247 LGERLETLMDTPFEE
+247 QGDRLETLMDTPFEE

-267 LADGL
+267 LADGQ

-282 PKFSTGLL
+282 PKFSTGQL
-290 ERREGYLQADTP
+290 ERREGYLQADT
-302 ATTRSAVIR
+302 AVAARSAVIR
-311 LDKDRVPETLWQSA
+311 LDRDRVPETLWQSA

-331 LTVWKGQLLVGTG
+331 LAAWKGQLLVGTG
-344 NRSRLFSLPLGKAKE
+344 NRSRLFSLPLGKTHD

-395 LLAEAQATEGTLESK
+395 LLSEAQAAEGTVESR
-410 ILKGAPIA
+410 ILKGAPLA
-418 DWGRTYLDAETPTG
+418 DWGRAYLDADTPTG
-432 TNVELQ
+432 TNVEFQ

-445 TPDLTWTPWTP
+445 TPDATWSPWTP

-463 PALPPAR
+463 PALPASR

-476 RLSSTRGGAT
+476 RLSSTRGGASPT
-486 PIVETVSVFWAQRNL
+486 VETVTVYWAHRNL

-512 PGLVIT
+512 PGLIIT

-564 DPNGDTLQYAI
+564 DPNADTLQFAI
-575 RLLPE
+575 RLLPD
-580 RGAPLLLEKAWKEK
+580 RGGPILLEKAWKEK
-594 FFSFDSIPVPDGRY
+594 FFSFDTLPVPDGRY

-614 SDAPSAPFNAALT
+614 SDAPSAPFNAVLT
-627 SIWRTA
+627 SVWRTA
-633 PFTVDHTPPSILELS
+633 PFIIDHTPPAISDLS
-648 AVPEGEGIRVRFL
+648 ATTEGEGVRVRFV
-661 ARDETSMLKEAAI
+661 ARDDSSTLKEAAI

-698 DVLVPRDVVRGDRVL
+698 DVLVPRDAVRGDRIL
-713 VRAVDQH
+713 VKVADQ
-720 NNEQT
+720 NGNEQT
-725 AAVTLGDGTKKR
+725 AAVSVGAAAKR

>member
-1 MSIRRKGTMR
+1 MRSRKGSMR
-11 WTTLLMSFR
+11 WMTVLLF
-20 GFCAARTPPG
+20 AA
-30 PRAGSRQA
+30 
-38 VTLLLSAVM
+38 M
-47 GVFAYADQP
+47 GVTAIADQP
-56 TATFSGFN
+56 SATFSGFN
-64 DWLGSETRGVRIGAD
+64 DWLGSETRGVRISAD

-97 VIWAAVPDGTGGAY
+97 VIWAAVPDGSGGAY

-129 PLGQVKGGIVFAVAR
+129 PLGQVKGGIVFAMAR
-144 LGQDLVVAP
+144 LGQDLIVAP
-153 TGEGKLLRVTP
+153 TGEGKLLRVSP
-164 SGDVKPFAD
+164 GGEVKPFAD
-173 IEARIVWALGIEG
+173 IDARIVWALAVDG

-192 GGSEKGAVLIQAR
+192 GGFEKGALLVQAR

-213 ELADETAFTALVSD
+213 ELADETAFTALAPD
-227 EQGGWYLG
+227 GQGGWYLG
-235 SHGRGLVLRYSR
+235 SHGRGLVLRFSR
-247 LGERLETLMDTPFEE
+247 QGDRLETLMDTPFDE

-267 LADGL
+267 VADGQ

-282 PKFSTGLL
+282 PKFSTGQL
-290 ERREGYLQADTP
+290 ERREGYLQADTGST
-302 ATTRSAVIR
+302 ARSAVIR
-311 LDKDRVPETLWQSA
+311 LDKDRVPETLWQST
-325 QSQVYA
+325 QSQIYA
-331 LTVWKGQLLVGTG
+331 LSAWKGQLLVGTG
-344 NRSRLFSLPLGKAKE
+344 NRSRLFSLPLGKARD

-395 LLAEAQATEGTLESK
+395 LLSEAQATEGTLESK
-410 ILKGAPIA
+410 ILRGAPLA
-418 DWGRTYLDAETPTG
+418 DWGRAYLDAETPTG

-445 TPDLTWTPWTP
+445 TPDATWSPWTP

-463 PALPPAR
+463 SALPPAR

-486 PIVETVSVFWAQRNL
+486 PIVETVSLFWAHRNL

-557 SFVFRVN
+557 SFQFRVN
-564 DPNGDTLQYAI
+564 DPNGDTVQFAI
-575 RLLPE
+575 RLIPE
-580 RGAPLLLEKAWKEK
+580 RGAPMLLEKAWKEK
-594 FFSFDSIPVPDGRY
+594 FFSFDTLPVPDGRY

-614 SDAPSAPFNAALT
+614 TDAPSAPFNVALT
-627 SIWRTA
+627 GVWRTA
-633 PFTVDHTPPSILELS
+633 PFTVDHTPPAISELS
-648 AVPEGEGIRVRFL
+648 AAAEGEGVRVRFL
-661 ARDETSMLKEAAI
+661 ARDETSVLKDAAI

-698 DVLVPRDVVRGDRVL
+698 DVLVPREAVRGDRVL
-713 VRAVDQH
+713 VRVVDQH

-725 AAVTLGDGTKKR
+725 AAVSLGVSGAKR

>member
-1 MSIRRKGTMR
+1 MR
-11 WTTLLMSFR
+11 WM
-20 GFCAARTPPG
+20 
-30 PRAGSRQA
+30 
-38 VTLLLSAVM
+38 TLLLAAVV
-47 GVFAYADQP
+47 GIAVHADQP
-56 TATFSGFN
+56 TAAFSGFN

-97 VIWAAVPDGTGGAY
+97 VIWSAVPDGSGGAY
-111 LSAGTDGK
+111 LSAGTEGK
-119 LFHYVGGQMK
+119 LFHYTGGQVK
-129 PLGQVKGGIVFAVAR
+129 PLGQVKGGIVFALAR
-144 LGQDLVVAP
+144 LGQDLIVAP
-153 TGEGKLLRVTP
+153 TGEGKLFRVTP
-164 SGDVKPFAD
+164 SGDVKPFAEID
-173 IEARIVWALGIEG
+173 ARIVWSLAVEG

-192 GGSEKGAVLIQAR
+192 GGSEKGAVLVQAR

-213 ELADETAFTALVSD
+213 ELADETAFTALAAD
-227 EQGGWYLG
+227 GQGGWYLG

-247 LGERLETLMDTPFEE
+247 QGDRLETLMDTPFEE

-267 LADGL
+267 VADGH

-282 PKFSTGLL
+282 PKFSTGQL
-290 ERREGYLQADTP
+290 ERREGYLQADSAVT
-302 ATTRSAVIR
+302 ARSAVLR
-311 LDKDRVPETLWQSA
+311 LDKERVPETLWQSA

-331 LTVWKGQLLVGTG
+331 LTAWKGQLLVGTG
-344 NRSRLFSLPLGKAKE
+344 NRSRLFSLPLGR
-359 TDPFAVVQEL
+359 TRDGDPFAVVQEL

-395 LLAEAQATEGTLESK
+395 LLSEAQATEGTLESK
-410 ILKGAPIA
+410 ILRGAPLA
-418 DWGRTYLDAETPTG
+418 DWGRAYLDAETPTG
-432 TNVELQ
+432 TQVEFQ

-445 TPDLTWTPWTP
+445 TPDATWSPWTP

-463 PALPPAR
+463 PALPPSR

-486 PIVETVSVFWAQRNL
+486 PIVESVTVHWAHRNL
-501 APVWEGVDIMP
+501 APVWEGVDPMP

-557 SFVFRVN
+557 SFVFRVT
-564 DPNGDTLQYAI
+564 DPNADALQFAI
-575 RLLPE
+575 RLVPD
-580 RGAPLLLEKAWKEK
+580 RGAPLLLEKAWKER
-594 FFSFDSIPVPDGRY
+594 FFSFDTLPVPDGRY

-614 SDAPSAPFNAALT
+614 SDAPTAPFNAALSST
-627 SIWRTA
+627 WRTA
-633 PFTVDHTPPSILELS
+633 PFTVDHTPPSIAELS
-648 AVPEGEGIRVRFL
+648 ALPEGDGVHIRFL
-661 ARDETSMLKEAAI
+661 ARDETSVLKEGAL

-698 DVLVPRDVVRGDRVL
+698 DVLVPRDALRGDRIL
-713 VRAVDQH
+713 VKVVDQH

-725 AAVTLGDGTKKR
+725 AAVTVGAAIKR

>member
-1 MSIRRKGTMR
+1 MRKGAMR
-11 WTTLLMSFR
+11 WM
-20 GFCAARTPPG
+20 
-30 PRAGSRQA
+30 
-38 VTLLLSAVM
+38 TLLLAAAVGM
-47 GVFAYADQP
+47 SVHADQP
-56 TATFSGFN
+56 SATFSGFN

-79 GRLRLAPNL
+79 GRLRLAPSL

-97 VIWAAVPDGTGGAY
+97 VIWAAVSDGSGGAY

-119 LFHYVGGQMK
+119 LFHYVGGQVK
-129 PLGQVKGGIVFAVAR
+129 PLGQVKGGIVFALAR

-153 TGEGKLLRVTP
+153 TGEGKLFRVTP
-164 SGDVKPFAD
+164 SGEVKPFAD
-173 IEARIVWALGIEG
+173 IEARIVWALAVEG

-192 GGSEKGAVLIQAR
+192 GGAEKGAVLLQAR

-213 ELADETAFTALVSD
+213 ELSDETAFTALTPD
-227 EQGGWYLG
+227 GQGGWYLG

-247 LGERLETLMDTPFEE
+247 QGDHLETLMDTPFEE

-267 LADGL
+267 VADGQ

-282 PKFSTGLL
+282 PKFSMGQL
-290 ERREGYLQADTP
+290 ERREGYLQADT
-302 ATTRSAVIR
+302 ATTARSAVIR
-311 LDKDRVPETLWQSA
+311 LDKDRVPETLWQST

-331 LTVWKGQLLVGTG
+331 LTAWKGQLLVGTG
-344 NRSRLFSLPLGKAKE
+344 NRSRLFSIPLGKARD
-359 TDPFAVVQEL
+359 TDSFAVVQEL

-377 LPSGGDL
+377 LPAGGDL

-395 LLAEAQATEGTLESK
+395 LLSEAQATEGTLESR

-418 DWGRTYLDAETPTG
+418 DWGRAYLDAETPTG

-438 FRTGSTE
+438 LRTGSTE
-445 TPDLTWTPWTP
+445 TPDATWSNWTP

-476 RLSSTRGGAT
+476 RLSSSRGGAT
-486 PIVETVSVFWAQRNL
+486 PIVETVSIHWAHRNL
-501 APVWEGVDIMP
+501 APVWEGVDSMP
-512 PGLVIT
+512 PGLIIT
-518 RTAPPDDI
+518 RTAPPEDI

-575 RLLPE
+575 RLVPD
-580 RGAPLLLEKAWKEK
+580 RGAPFLLEKAWKEK
-594 FFSFDSIPVPDGRY
+594 FFSFDTLPVPDGRY

-614 SDAPSAPFNAALT
+614 SDAPTAPFNAVLT
-627 SIWRTA
+627 STWRTA
-633 PFTVDHTPPSILELS
+633 PFMVDHTPPTIADLS
-648 AVPEGEGIRVRFL
+648 AVAEGEGIRVRFL
-661 ARDETSMLKEAAI
+661 ARDETSLLKEAAI

-679 RWLQIVPE
+679 HWLQIVPE
-687 DRVFDQKEERF
+687 DRIFDQKEERF
-698 DVLVPRDVVRGDRVL
+698 DVLVPKDTVRGDRIL
-713 VRAVDQH
+713 VRVVDQH

-725 AAVTLGDGTKKR
+725 ASASLSDGVKKR

>member
-1 MSIRRKGTMR
+1 M
-11 WTTLLMSFR
+11 TLF
-20 GFCAARTPPG
+20 
-30 PRAGSRQA
+30 
-38 VTLLLSAVM
+38 LSAVL
-47 GVFAYADQP
+47 GVAALADQP
-56 TATFSGFN
+56 SATFSGFN

-97 VIWAAVPDGTGGAY
+97 VIWAAVPDGSGGAY

-119 LFHYVGGQMK
+119 LFHYAGGQMK
-129 PLGQVKGGIVFAVAR
+129 PLGQVKGGIVFAMAR

-153 TGEGKLLRVTP
+153 TGEGKLIRVSP
-164 SGDVKPFAD
+164 GGEVKPFAD
-173 IEARIVWALGIEG
+173 IDARIVWALAVEG

-192 GGSEKGAVLIQAR
+192 GGSEKGALLVQAR

-213 ELADETAFTALVSD
+213 ELADETSFTALASD
-227 EQGGWYLG
+227 GQGGWYLG

-247 LGERLETLMDTPFEE
+247 QGDRLETLMDTPFDE

-267 LADGL
+267 VADGQ

-282 PKFSTGLL
+282 PKFSTGQL
-290 ERREGYLQADTP
+290 ERREGYLQADALVT
-302 ATTRSAVIR
+302 ARSAVLR
-311 LDKDRVPETLWQSA
+311 MDRDRVPETLWQSA

-331 LTVWKGQLLVGTG
+331 LAVWKGQLLVGTG
-344 NRSRLFSLPLGKAKE
+344 NRSRLFSLPLGKARD

-395 LLAEAQATEGTLESK
+395 LLSEAQATEGTLESR
-410 ILKGAPIA
+410 ILRGAPLA
-418 DWGRTYLDAETPTG
+418 DWGRAYLDAEVPTG

-445 TPDLTWTPWTP
+445 TPDATWSAWTP

-486 PIVETVSVFWAQRNL
+486 PTVETVNLFWAHRNL
-501 APVWEGVDIMP
+501 TPVWEGVDIMP

-557 SFVFRVN
+557 SFQFRVN
-564 DPNGDTLQYAI
+564 DPNGDTLQFAI
-575 RLLPE
+575 RLIPD
-580 RGAPLLLEKAWKEK
+580 RGAPMLLEKAWKEK
-594 FFSFDSIPVPDGRY
+594 FFSFDTLPVPDGRY

-614 SDAPSAPFNAALT
+614 TDAPSAPFNAALAST
-627 SIWRTA
+627 WRTA
-633 PFTVDHTPPSILELS
+633 PFTVDHTPPAIAELI
-648 AVPEGEGIRVRFL
+648 AVAEGEGVRVRFR
-661 ARDETSMLKEAAI
+661 ARDETSTLKEAAV

-679 RWLQIVPE
+679 RWLQLVPE

-698 DVLVPRDVVRGDRVL
+698 DVLVPRDAVRGDRIL
-713 VRAVDQH
+713 VKVVDRH
-720 NNEQT
+720 NNEQS
-725 AAVTLGDGTKKR
+725 AAVTLGATGAKR

>member
-1 MSIRRKGTMR
+1 MR
-11 WTTLLMSFR
+11 LLTFL
-20 GFCAARTPPG
+20 F
-30 PRAGSRQA
+30 
-38 VTLLLSAVM
+38 SAVL
-47 GVFAYADQP
+47 GVTALADQP
-56 TATFSGFN
+56 SATFSGFN

-97 VIWAAVPDGTGGAY
+97 VIWAAVPDGSGGAY

-119 LFHYVGGQMK
+119 LFHYTGGQMK
-129 PLGQVKGGIVFAVAR
+129 PLGQVKGGIVFAMAR

-153 TGEGKLLRVTP
+153 TGEGKLIRVSP
-164 SGDVKPFAD
+164 GGEVKPFAD
-173 IEARIVWALGIEG
+173 IDARIVWALAVDG

-192 GGSEKGAVLIQAR
+192 GGSEKGALLVQAR

-213 ELADETAFTALVSD
+213 ELADETSFTALTSD
-227 EQGGWYLG
+227 GQGGWYLG

-247 LGERLETLMDTPFEE
+247 QGDRLETLMDTPFDE

-267 LADGL
+267 VADGQ

-282 PKFSTGLL
+282 PKFSTGQL
-290 ERREGYLQADTP
+290 ERREGYLQADALVT
-302 ATTRSAVIR
+302 ARSAVLR
-311 LDKDRVPETLWQSA
+311 MDRDRVPETLWQSA

-331 LTVWKGQLLVGTG
+331 LAVWKGQLVVGTG
-344 NRSRLFSLPLGKAKE
+344 NRSRLFSLPLGKSRD

-395 LLAEAQATEGTLESK
+395 LLSEAQATEGTLESR
-410 ILKGAPIA
+410 ILRGAPLA
-418 DWGRTYLDAETPTG
+418 DWGRAYLDADLPTG

-445 TPDLTWTPWTP
+445 TPDATWSPWTP

-486 PIVETVSVFWAQRNL
+486 PTVETVTLFWAHRNL

-557 SFVFRVN
+557 SFQFRVN
-564 DPNGDTLQYAI
+564 DPNGDTLQFAI

-594 FFSFDSIPVPDGRY
+594 FFSFDTLPVPDGRY
-608 RLEVTA
+608 RMEVTA
-614 SDAPSAPFNAALT
+614 TDASSAPFNVALT
-627 SIWRTA
+627 STWRTA
-633 PFTVDHTPPSILELS
+633 PFTVDHTPPAIAELS
-648 AVPEGEGIRVRFL
+648 AGAEGEGVRVRFR
-661 ARDETSMLKEAAI
+661 AHDETSVLKEAAV

-679 RWLQIVPE
+679 RWLQLVPE

-698 DVLVPRDVVRGDRVL
+698 DVLVPRDAVRGDRLL
-713 VRAVDQH
+713 VKVVDQH
-720 NNEQT
+720 NNEQS
-725 AAVTLGDGTKKR
+725 AAVTLGTPGAKR